1 MQNKL
6 SNKHKKKNV
15 TPTRNTRSKMQHQ
28 LFVEH
33 KIHVHQIPKIATLDS
48 KNARVHNV
56 TKGMIISFIHNDNHI
71 LR

>member
-1 MQNKL
+1 
-6 SNKHKKKNV
+6 
-15 TPTRNTRSKMQHQ
+15 MQHQ